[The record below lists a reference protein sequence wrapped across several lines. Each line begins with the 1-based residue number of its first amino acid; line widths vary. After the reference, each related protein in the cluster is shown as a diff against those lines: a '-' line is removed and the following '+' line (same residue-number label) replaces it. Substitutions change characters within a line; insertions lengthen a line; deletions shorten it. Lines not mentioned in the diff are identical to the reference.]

1 MRTRSGRHTRAAAC
15 AILLLALLCAFLFP
29 NTGFAEN
36 AEESTTAASETSTVP
51 ATEPSTAPETTT
63 EPPTEPP
70 TEPHP
75 AGGRQALPLKAGI
88 KALRGQFES
97 GKTGFFAKVLNAIRN
112 FFLKIGNLFQKLFGF
127 V

>member
-1 MRTRSGRHTRAAAC
+1 MRTRSGRHTRAADC

-36 AEESTTAASETSTVP
+36 AEESTTAASETTTVP

-63 EPPTEPP
+63 EPPTDPPTEPP

-75 AGGRQALPLKAGI
+75 AGGRQARAS
-88 KALRGQFES
+88 AE
-97 GKTGFFAKVLNAIRN
+97 IRDQ
-112 FFLKIGNLFQKLFGF
+112 GAARP